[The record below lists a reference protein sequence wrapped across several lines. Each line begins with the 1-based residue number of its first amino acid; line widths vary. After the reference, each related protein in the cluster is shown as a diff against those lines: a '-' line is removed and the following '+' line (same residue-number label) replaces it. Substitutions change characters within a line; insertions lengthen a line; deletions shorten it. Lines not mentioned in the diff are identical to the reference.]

1 MERADRRPAGTRGRW
16 PLRDYPAVLWLLLA
30 AIVAVAHQTVPS
42 ARWLMVHLVLL
53 GAITHAI
60 MVWSTY
66 FAQALLKTPPTLDDR
81 TVQARRL
88 WLLLLGVT
96 GVLIGVPTAVLPVV
110 VAGAA
115 AVVAAVIWHGVQ
127 LVRRLR
133 RALPGR
139 FRITVRYYLGAC
151 GLLPVGAM
159 LGVLL
164 TRSLP
169 GDWHGRL
176 LVGHTMVNLLGW
188 VGLTVIGTLLT
199 LWPTILRTRIDERA
213 ERWARQALPVLLLG
227 LLVTLAG
234 AVLNL
239 RVVTV
244 AGIAVYTLGV
254 VCWGRALVR
263 PAIAR
268 PPRSFPAASVAAALV
283 WLLVGLI
290 VVAVTVAGAESWDQV
305 AVAFTPATAIFV
317 VGVAAQVLL
326 GALSYLL
333 PMALGGGPTKVK
345 AAGAW
350 FDRYGA
356 LRIATANAALV
367 MCLLPVPSWVR
378 VLCSVLVLLAL
389 GSFLPLLVGA
399 ITSRRTAGET
409 GRPAPARPGTHEAV
423 FWRRGQLLGALAA
436 VLLAAGT
443 GMALDPA
450 AAGLVD
456 TGHTATG
463 ETTTVQVS
471 AQDMRYVPDT
481 LTVPAGNRL
490 VIELTND
497 DPGHMHDLTV
507 GGVASQR
514 LALGER
520 QRLDVG
526 VIGADL
532 DGWCTVAGHR
542 QMGMTLTVL
551 TTGTPTGDSEDQATT
566 SQGEGTAQPG
576 PAVGEEHSS
585 ADRGANTDVVSPAV
599 ENVIDPN
606 LPPVTEE
613 TTHRLTLEVQEVE
626 LEVAPGVWQ
635 RRWTFGGTVPGP
647 TLHGRVGDSF
657 EITLINDGSM
667 GHSIDFH
674 AGALAPDEPMRT
686 IAPGDSLTYTFTAER
701 AGIWMY
707 HCATDPMSAHIAA
720 GMFGA
725 VVIEPEDLAAADR
738 SYLLIQSETFLAE
751 DTQPGSAEEVNTDA
765 VRAEEPDYVAFN
777 GIAGQY
783 RQQPL
788 TAQVGDRVRFWVLD
802 AGPNRATSFHVVG
815 GQFDTVYAEGGYLL
829 RQGRG
834 PLDGGGHGGAQALA
848 LAPAQGG
855 FVELV
860 LPEAGN
866 YSFVSHV
873 LVDAERG
880 ASGILRVS
888 G

>member
-1 MERADRRPAGTRGRW
+1 MTTVGGPGPRPTATRGRW
-16 PLRDYPAVLWLLLA
+16 PLRDYPAVLWLVLA
-30 AIVAVAHQTVPS
+30 AIVAAAHQAVPS

-81 TVQARRL
+81 TVQSRRL

-96 GVLIGVPTAVLPVV
+96 SVLIGVPTASLPVV
-110 VAGAA
+110 IAGAG
-115 AVVAAVIWHGVQ
+115 AVVAAVLWHGVQ

-139 FRITVRYYLGAC
+139 FRITIRYYLGAC
-151 GLLPVGAM
+151 ALLPVGAA

-164 TRSLP
+164 ARGLH

-188 VGLTVIGTLLT
+188 VGLTLTGTLLT

-227 LLVTLAG
+227 LLATLAG
-234 AVLNL
+234 VLADL
-239 RVVTV
+239 RMVTV
-244 AGIAVYTLGV
+244 AGIGVYTIGV
-254 VCWGRALVR
+254 LRWGRALAR
-263 PAIAR
+263 PAITR

-283 WLLVGLI
+283 WLVIGLV
-290 VVAVTVAGAESWDQV
+290 VVAVTVAQAESWVQAAD
-305 AVAFTPATAIFV
+305 AFTPATAIFV

-333 PMALGGGPTKVK
+333 PVALGGGPAKLK

-356 LRIATANAALV
+356 LRIVTANSALLV
-367 MCLLPVPSWVR
+367 CLLPVPSWVR
-378 VLCSVLVLLAL
+378 VVCSVLVLVALAA
-389 GSFLPLLVGA
+389 FLPMLVGA
-399 ITSRRTAGET
+399 IGSRRTAGKP
-409 GRPAPARPGTHEAV
+409 GRTPPARPAAHEAV
-423 FWRRGQLLGALAA
+423 FWRRSQVMGAVVTVLLG
-436 VLLAAGT
+436 VSVGI
-443 GMALDPA
+443 GIDPA
-450 AAGLVD
+450 AAGPGEIGNTSTYVA
-456 TGHTATG
+456 ATG

-471 AQDMRYVPDT
+471 AQEMRYVPEAIS
-481 LTVPAGNRL
+481 VPAGDRL

-497 DPGHMHDLTV
+497 DAGQVHDLTV
-507 GGVASQR
+507 GGVTSNR
-514 LALGER
+514 LAPGES
-520 QRLDVG
+520 QTIEVG
-526 VIGADL
+526 VVGADL

-542 QMGMTLTVL
+542 QMGMTLTVHAEGGSSDAS
-551 TTGTPTGDSEDQATT
+551 GTEPAEMSTDHR
-566 SQGEGTAQPG
+566 G
-576 PAVGEEHSS
+576 PPDPAP
-585 ADRGANTDVVSPAV
+585 AALDVPI
-599 ENVIDPN
+599 ENVIDPQ
-606 LPPVTEE
+606 LPGLTIER
-613 TTHRLTLEVQEVE
+613 THRLTLEVQEVE

-647 TLHGRVGDSF
+647 TLHGRVGDVF
-657 EITLINDGSM
+657 EITLVNDGSM

-686 IAPGDSLTYTFTAER
+686 IAPGASLTYTFTAEH

-725 VVIEPEDLAAADR
+725 VVIEPEGLPEVDQ

-751 DTQPGSAEEVNTDA
+751 STQAGSADEVDTEA
-765 VRAEEPDYVAFN
+765 VVAEAPDYVAFN

-783 RQQPL
+783 RQRVL

-815 GQFDTVYAEGGYLL
+815 GQFDTVYAEGAYRL
-829 RQGRG
+829 QEGRG
-834 PLDGGGHGGAQALA
+834 PLDGGTTGGAQALA

-855 FVELV
+855 FVEMV
-860 LPEAGN
+860 MPEAGH

-873 LVDAERG
+873 MVDAERG
-880 ASGILRVS
+880 ASGILLVND
-888 G
+888 